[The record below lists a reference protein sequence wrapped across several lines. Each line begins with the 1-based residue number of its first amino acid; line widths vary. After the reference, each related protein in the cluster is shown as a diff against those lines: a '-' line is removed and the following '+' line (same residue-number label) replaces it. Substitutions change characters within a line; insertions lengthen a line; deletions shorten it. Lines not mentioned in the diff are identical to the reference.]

1 MKLFLATMHNL
12 NFPVTYMLLG
22 HLKLQ
27 KMYDLLDSMGLLDHC
42 AVSLG
47 FKVMEEVAGCGCRE
61 I

>member
-1 MKLFLATMHNL
+1 
-12 NFPVTYMLLG
+12 
-22 HLKLQ
+22 
-27 KMYDLLDSMGLLDHC
+27 MYDLLDSMGLLDHC